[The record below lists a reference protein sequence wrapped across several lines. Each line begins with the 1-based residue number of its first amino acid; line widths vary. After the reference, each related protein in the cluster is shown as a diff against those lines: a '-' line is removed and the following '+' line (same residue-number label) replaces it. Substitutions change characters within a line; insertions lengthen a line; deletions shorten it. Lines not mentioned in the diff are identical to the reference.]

1 MVVVMIMLVAFGV
14 DRVLCMAWCRRVA
27 RHGTGLL
34 TKREYVALTFSPA
47 CPMFLPS
54 VQID

>member
-27 RHGTGLL
+27 RHGTDLL